1 MLNPAITG
9 LLIFVVLVVA
19 IIAQVR
25 VSSAF
30 KRYSQVRARAGRT
43 GAEVA
48 EEILADAG
56 ITDVEVTR
64 AESFLGDHYDPTKK
78 QLCLSPGVYDSESIA
93 ALGVAA
99 HECGHAIQHKQAYA
113 PLRIRMA
120 IVPVTMVA
128 SQMLPFIFIGGF
140 FFGLFSVVPWL
151 LDLGIGV
158 YAILTFF
165 QLVTMPVEFDASRRA
180 KLVLTQRGIITAEE
194 SGGVSKV
201 LNAAAWTYVAA
212 FLSALIYLLHMLALR
227 RRN

>member
-1 MLNPAITG
+1 MLNPAVTG
-9 LLIFVVLVVA
+9 LLIFLVMIVA

-30 KRYSQVRARAGRT
+30 KRYSQVRARTGRT

-56 ITDVEVTR
+56 ITDVEIVPG
-64 AESFLGDHYDPTKK
+64 ESFLGDHYDPTKK
-78 QLCLSPGVYDSESIA
+78 QLCLSPGVYNNESVA
-93 ALGVAA
+93 AVGIAA

-113 PLRIRMA
+113 PLQIRMA
-120 IVPVTMVA
+120 VVPVTMVA

-140 FFGLFSVVPWL
+140 MFGLFRAIPWL
-151 LDLGIGV
+151 LNLGIGV

-165 QLVTMPVEFDASRRA
+165 QLITMPVEFDASRRA
-180 KLVLTQRGIITAEE
+180 KLVLTRRGIVTAEE
-194 SGGVSKV
+194 SYGVSKV

-212 FLSALIYLLHMLALR
+212 FLSALVYLLHLLALR
-227 RRN
+227 RRD

>member
-1 MLNPAITG
+1 MFNPAVTG
-9 LLIFVVLVVA
+9 LLIFLVMIVA

-48 EEILADAG
+48 EEILADSG
-56 ITDVEVTR
+56 ITDVEIVPG
-64 AESFLGDHYDPTKK
+64 ESFLGDHYDPTKK
-78 QLCLSPGVYDSESIA
+78 QLCLSPGVYNSESVA
-93 ALGVAA
+93 AVGIAA

-113 PLRIRMA
+113 PLQIRMA
-120 IVPVTMVA
+120 VVPVTMVA

-140 FFGLFSVVPWL
+140 MFGLFRAIPWL

-165 QLVTMPVEFDASRRA
+165 QLITMPVGFDASRRA
-180 KLVLTQRGIITAEE
+180 KLVLTQRGIVTAEE

-212 FLSALIYLLHMLALR
+212 FLSALVYLLHLLALR
-227 RRN
+227 RRG

>member
-1 MLNPAITG
+1 MLNPAVTG
-9 LLIFVVLVVA
+9 LLIFLVMIVA

-30 KRYSQVRARAGRT
+30 KRYSQVRARTGRT

-56 ITDVEVTR
+56 ITDVEIVPG
-64 AESFLGDHYDPTKK
+64 ESFLGDHYDPTKK
-78 QLCLSPGVYDSESIA
+78 QLCLSPGVYNNESVA
-93 ALGVAA
+93 AVGIAA

-113 PLRIRMA
+113 PLQIRMA
-120 IVPVTMVA
+120 VVPVTMVA

-140 FFGLFSVVPWL
+140 MFGLFRAIPWL
-151 LDLGIGV
+151 LNLGIGV

-165 QLVTMPVEFDASRRA
+165 QLITMPVEFDASRRA
-180 KLVLTQRGIITAEE
+180 KLVLTRRGIVTAEE
-194 SGGVSKV
+194 SDGVSKV

-212 FLSALIYLLHMLALR
+212 FLSALVYLLHLLALR
-227 RRN
+227 RRD

>member
-1 MLNPAITG
+1 MLNPAVTG
-9 LLIFVVLVVA
+9 LLIFLVMIVA

-30 KRYSQVRARAGRT
+30 KRYSQVRARTGRT

-56 ITDVEVTR
+56 ITDVEIVPG
-64 AESFLGDHYDPTKK
+64 ESFLGDHYDTTKK
-78 QLCLSPGVYDSESIA
+78 QLCLSPGVYNNESVA
-93 ALGVAA
+93 AVGIAA

-113 PLRIRMA
+113 PLQIRMA
-120 IVPVTMVA
+120 VVPVTMVA

-140 FFGLFSVVPWL
+140 MFGLFRAIPWL
-151 LDLGIGV
+151 LNLGIGV

-165 QLVTMPVEFDASRRA
+165 QLITMPVEFDASRRA
-180 KLVLTQRGIITAEE
+180 KLVLTRRGIVTAEE
-194 SGGVSKV
+194 SDGVSKV

-212 FLSALIYLLHMLALR
+212 FLSALVYLLHLLALR
-227 RRN
+227 RRD